1 MLNPFSIYVV
11 LQRLAVFADEPAT
24 VQQYIAS
31 THSSRQLV
39 QGLRPDNSAV
49 GARAEWNVLDAALLQ
64 ATSWY
69 RAANRVQSVKY
80 LWLTTRVAH
89 TSTVPVETH

>member
-11 LQRLAVFADEPAT
+11 LQRLTVFADEPAT
-24 VQQYIAS
+24 IQQYIAS
-31 THSSRQLV
+31 TSFSRQLA

-69 RAANRVQSVKY
+69 RAANCV
-80 LWLTTRVAH
+80 
-89 TSTVPVETH
+89 

>member
-11 LQRLAVFADEPAT
+11 LQCLTVFADEPAT

-31 THSSRQLV
+31 TYFSRQLV

-69 RAANRVQSVKY
+69 RAANRVQSVEY
-80 LWLTTRVAH
+80 LWLTTWVAH